1 LYQHKSQVAKMPQ
14 IHIQTIPLRA
24 RKGFVA
30 RLTTALAA
38 ALTRRRDRQRLGQLD
53 AHLLR
58 DIGLDATEARRESAK
73 PFWQP

>member
-24 RKGFVA
+24 RKSFVA
-30 RLTTALAA
+30 RLTTALAV
-38 ALTRRRDRQRLGQLD
+38 ALTRSRDRQRLGQLD